1 MRKYGMTEF
10 RHPVL
15 TTTKQTWRNGPM
27 TEERIVTTGNS
38 GAGAAFGA
46 SELIRTIVSSIVVL
60 VILAVGLYALHVYLG
75 WF

>member
-1 MRKYGMTEF
+1 
-10 RHPVL
+10 
-15 TTTKQTWRNGPM
+15 M
-27 TEERIVTTGNS
+27 TEERIVTTGDS
-38 GAGAAFGA
+38 AAGAALGA